1 MTMTLLTMPLFPYVA
16 TFSGQLHFQKSFF
29 FVGSTFSGHLLLQ
42 SIQFNTTVTFSEQL
56 FLQNQLLFWS
66 SNFSK
71 QSFLPNSY
79 FFQNNYF
86 FRRSSHFLCSSFGTT
101 TFSEDKLVGV
111 KASAEELLFRSK
123 LFYVVSNVSV
133 QVLFLNS

>member
-1 MTMTLLTMPLFPYVA
+1 MTMPPLTMRLFPYVS

-29 FVGSTFSGHLLLQ
+29 LAGSTFSEQLLLQ
-42 SIQFNTTVTFSEQL
+42 SIQFDTTVTFSEQL

-71 QSFLPNSY
+71 QSFLPNRY

-86 FRRSSHFLCSSFGTT
+86 FRPCSHFLCSSFGKT
-101 TFSEDKLVGV
+101 TFSEDNLVGV
-111 KASAEELLFRSK
+111 KTSAEELLFRSK
-123 LFYVVSNVSV
+123 LFYVVSNVSM
-133 QVLFLNS
+133 QLLFLNN